1 MPRTHTLR
9 RPTHQRTTTSVK
21 LLKHLA
27 NLGYGSR
34 RHVAQLFADGRVRHV
49 DGHRL
54 HDGDAVALDDV
65 RVDGAALDPAPGV
78 VIMLH
83 KPVDY
88 VCATQGDEDLVY
100 RLLPSRFVLR
110 APVIAPVGRL
120 DRDTSGLLL
129 LTDNGALNHRLTS
142 PRAHVPKTYTVI
154 LANDLRGDEP
164 ARLAAGTLML
174 ESERTPL
181 KPATLE
187 VLSARHVRVT
197 ITEGRYHH
205 VRRMFAALENHVIAL
220 HRESVG
226 PLTLAGL
233 PVGAWRTL
241 TTHEVARL
249 NEPSLLRGR

>member
-1 MPRTHTLR
+1 MRRTIQRTSDLR
-9 RPTHQRTTTSVK
+9 RRVK
-21 LLKHLA
+21 LLKYLA

-34 RHVAQLFADGRVRHV
+34 RHVAELFVDGRVRHV
-49 DGHRL
+49 DGHLL
-54 HDGDAVALDDV
+54 HDGDVVGLDDV

-83 KPVDY
+83 KPVDC
-88 VCATQGDEDLVY
+88 VCSTQGEEPIVY
-100 RLLPSRFVLR
+100 QLLPSRFVLR
-110 APVIAPVGRL
+110 TPVIAPVGRL

-154 LANDLRGDEP
+154 LANDLRGDEQ

-174 ESERTPL
+174 ESEHTPL
-181 KPATLE
+181 KPAALD

-197 ITEGRYHH
+197 VTEGRYHH
-205 VRRMFAALENHVIAL
+205 VRRMFAALGNHVIAL

-233 PVGAWRTL
+233 PVGAWRAL